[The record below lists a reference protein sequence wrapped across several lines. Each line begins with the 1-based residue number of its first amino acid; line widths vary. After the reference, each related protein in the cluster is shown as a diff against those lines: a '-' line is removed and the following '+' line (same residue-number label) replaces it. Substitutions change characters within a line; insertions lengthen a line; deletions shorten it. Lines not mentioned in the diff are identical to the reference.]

1 MKSATGRLSFSTTWT
16 NLPDRYP
23 INWIIIRFVLYLFGQ
38 PLNPIVLNMAESDM
52 DSARGASGVVC
63 VVKTALLMCF
73 IFFPLLVF
81 GQEQKARTWKRF
93 DSILKEKVHSIW

>member
-1 MKSATGRLSFSTTWT
+1 
-16 NLPDRYP
+16 
-23 INWIIIRFVLYLFGQ
+23 
-38 PLNPIVLNMAESDM
+38 MAESDM